1 MLVKLIALGLSPPVW
16 KNIFH
21 HIRIQLP
28 QAPFAAA
35 IFSTA
40 EEIAY
45 LQRDYFPAVWRRE
58 NPDFVFSEAP
68 AGREWHQ
75 RLRFLAAVQRLE
87 PELRPLLV
95 LALSALDHSL
105 RQLIQGPYPIR
116 LILDNGSRFRVSD
129 PAMVVDAFPAGFP
142 RVPVH
147 DHLTRIKLRQRRGKV
162 DEIPPLRLAQGV
174 VLSLDELAAVEQLG
188 ERMEPREWLKR
199 VAKAG
204 KFKLPRGMPLGLLRE
219 AKGLY
224 LFPGVPV
231 NRVRGVCVGEVEY
244 AHLLDMGRLSL
255 QSAQFSATLG
265 ALQQAAQRQAQRHE
279 EFARRLREAGAKRD
293 LPVVCGGH
301 IPLLN
306 EIFAER
312 LAAEGFSRV
321 STLHELR
328 EDLFREPTLLIRL
341 TPFDDAGFGAQVEP
355 PFVFPVAEEMAA
367 ALPPLD
373 GLPALEAVPYA
384 PDEPAQ
390 PLTEPELAERKV
402 LLLAAGARARAACD
416 MADKRLLL
424 LRQEYAVLDGAV
436 GQLAAL
442 LEAKDSLLVWNGT
455 LPAQASQVLV
465 FSHDQE
471 EAGAVL
477 QALPGVPKKRWFDL
491 SSFTSAESIQALARA
506 PLEEYRRAGM
516 LVITA
521 SSRERLTS
529 LRERLDEERAQARRQ
544 VEEAEAELAS
554 HRAEL
559 DQSVAAQHALARRWI
574 RGAVSG
580 CLERGR
586 ERMMEELDRVCR
598 RHERQ
603 WLARAMVHRVLVIGS
618 AAENRLPLL
627 EACRKLY
634 PAFNE
639 EHSVVVPYD
648 YEMVD
653 ALPQDQADT
662 LTREAKE
669 KGLDEAGI
677 RERLDA
683 VLAGQN
689 DALLDSYLSL
699 LGRELKPML
708 ADLVLIE
715 QRMPVAGAILDFLRE
730 RISGLRQAPAVLI
743 LPEYWA
749 PPPHEPMPWPNTRV
763 AILRRI
769 GALTAHE
776 CEQTLLTIHPA

>member
-16 KNIFH
+16 KNVFH
-21 HIRIQLP
+21 HIRMQLP
-28 QAPFAAA
+28 EAPFAAA

-45 LQRDYFPAVWRRE
+45 LQRDYFPVVWQRE

-75 RLRFLAAVQRLE
+75 RLRFLDAVQRQP
-87 PELRPLLV
+87 PEQRPLLV

-116 LILDNGSRFRVSD
+116 LILDNGARFRISD

-142 RVPVH
+142 RLPVH

-174 VLSLDELAAVEQLG
+174 VLSLEELEAVEQLG
-188 ERMEPREWLKR
+188 ERMEPQEWLRR
-199 VAKAG
+199 VAKAE

-231 NRVRGVCVGEVEY
+231 SRVRGVCVGQVEY
-244 AHLLDMGRLSL
+244 THLLDMGQLTP
-255 QSAQFSATLG
+255 QSAHFGAVLA
-265 ALQQAAQRQAQRHE
+265 ALQQSARRQAQRHE
-279 EFARRLREAGAKRD
+279 EFTRRLREAGAKRD
-293 LPVVCGGH
+293 LSVVCGGH

-306 EIFAER
+306 ELFAER
-312 LAAEGFSRV
+312 LAAAGFQRV
-321 STLHELR
+321 STLNEIR
-328 EDLFREPTLLIRL
+328 EDLFREPTLLLRL
-341 TPFDDAGFGAQVEP
+341 TPFDAADLGAQVEP
-355 PFVFPVAEEMAA
+355 PLVFPLEEEMAA

-373 GLPALEAVPYA
+373 GLPAPAAVPYVPA
-384 PDEPAQ
+384 EPAE
-390 PLTEPELAERKV
+390 PLTAPQLAERKG
-402 LLLAAGARARAACD
+402 LLLARGTRARAGRD

-424 LRQEYAVLDGAV
+424 LRQEHAVLDAAV
-436 GQLAAL
+436 RQLAAL
-442 LEAKDSLLVWNGT
+442 LEAQDSLLVWNGT
-455 LPAQASQVLV
+455 LPAGASQVLV

-491 SSFTSAESIQALARA
+491 SSFTTAESIQALARA
-506 PLEEYRRAGM
+506 PLDEYRRDGM

-521 SSRERLTS
+521 SSRERLTG
-529 LRERLDEERAQARRQ
+529 LRERLEQECAQAAKH
-544 VEEAEAELAS
+544 VAEAEATLAFYQG
-554 HRAEL
+554 EL
-559 DQSVAAQHALARRWI
+559 DKALAAQHALTRRWI
-574 RGAVSG
+574 RAAIND
-580 CLERGR
+580 CLERKR
-586 ERMMEELDRVCR
+586 PRLMDQLDHAAR

-603 WLARAMVHRVLVIGS
+603 WLARAMIHRVLVIGS
-618 AAENRLPLL
+618 SAENRPALL
-627 EACRKLY
+627 EACRQLY

-648 YEMVD
+648 FELLDV
-653 ALPQDQADT
+653 LPQDQADA
-662 LTREAKE
+662 LTREAKGR
-669 KGLDEAGI
+669 GLDEAGI
-677 RERLDA
+677 QARLDA
-683 VLAGQN
+683 VLADQN
-689 DALLDSYLSL
+689 EALSDSYLGL
-699 LGRELKPML
+699 LGHELKPML
-708 ADLVLIE
+708 ADLILIE

-730 RISGLRQAPAVLI
+730 RISGLKHTPAVLI

-749 PPPHEPMPWPNTRV
+749 PPPVESMPWPNARV
-763 AILRRI
+763 AILRRV
-769 GALTAHE
+769 GALTAQA
-776 CEQTLLTIHPA
+776 CEQALLTIHPA